1 MFFVVLKTFFSMA
14 LRLVDGGIPS
24 FEWKMKRVELPFSED
39 EKTELQLKVEL
50 GELEEKAAF
59 KKRFI
64 LRDDLEANLERYR
77 KLIRRI
83 PALPGKLVIGT
94 VIAGNLKVLSDFSSD
109 TDLREEFRRSF
120 KPVDGADLD
129 RFTWLKTLT
138 KEDGYPS
145 VCFLI
150 GRED

>member
-24 FEWKMKRVELPFSED
+24 FEWKMKRVELPFSEE
-39 EKTELQLKVEL
+39 EKTELQMKVEL

-59 KKRFI
+59 KKRFT

-77 KLIRRI
+77 KLIQKI

-94 VIAGNLKVLSDFSSD
+94 MIAGNFKVLSVFSSD
-109 TDLREEFRRSF
+109 TDLREEFRKSS

-129 RFTWLKTLT
+129 RFTWLKKLT
-138 KEDGYPS
+138 KEDGLSS

>member
-1 MFFVVLKTFFSMA
+1 MA

-24 FEWKMKRVELPFSED
+24 FEWKMKRVELPFSEE
-39 EKTELQLKVEL
+39 EKAEIQLKVEL
-50 GELEEKAAF
+50 GELEEKVAF

-83 PALPGKLVIGT
+83 PSLPGKLVIGT
-94 VIAGNLKVLSDFSSD
+94 VISGNLKVLSVFSSD
-109 TDLREEFRRSF
+109 TDLREEFRRSL
-120 KPVDGADLD
+120 KPLDGADLD
-129 RFTWLKTLT
+129 RFTWLKKLT
-138 KEDGYPS
+138 KEYGYSS
-145 VCFLI
+145 VSFLI